1 MQLHLSY
8 RDAPV
13 RTPVSPW
20 VHRAP
25 AGTYWGQAR
34 VFEPPFPGRVAGKG
48 YPVWTLS
55 HRGREL
61 VFASPVEM
69 AHVAGVLRQRVLPR
83 PWQLGGADYGQ
94 ANQHWL
100 SRLHKSWTPWAV
112 RQEMVKALEGA
123 LAGL

>member
-1 MQLHLSY
+1 VQLHLSY

-13 RTPVSPW
+13 RTPVSPG
-20 VHRAP
+20 VHKAP
-25 AGTYWGQAR
+25 VGTYWAQAR

-61 VFASPVEM
+61 VFASPEEM
-69 AHVAGVLRQRVLPR
+69 AHAAEVLGQRVMPR
-83 PWQLGGADYGQ
+83 PWQLSGPAYGR

-100 SRLHKSWTPWAV
+100 SRLHQSWRPWEV
-112 RQEMVKALEGA
+112 RQEMVKKLRAALV
-123 LAGL
+123 